1 MSNILNNYSLKNHNT
16 FGIAVKAKYFST
28 FDSVLELKEILK
40 TSLHQEEKFFI
51 LGSGSNIL
59 LTQDFDGF
67 ILHNKIEGICI
78 LEDNENNILV
88 EVGGGVIWHDFV
100 MWSVSQE
107 LSGVENLALIPGTVG
122 ASPIQNIG
130 AYGMEVKDS
139 ITKVHTL
146 EIKNK
151 EVKIFSNKDCEFSY
165 RNSTFKKEEEEVKK
179 FIITKVEFK
188 LSKQPLNKTTYGAIE
203 DELKH
208 LNLEARP
215 ATIAEAV
222 INIRSRKLPDPKVLG
237 NSGSFFKNP
246 IIETTE
252 FEALKKEFPNMV
264 GYTISSSQTKIA
276 AGWLIDNAGLKG
288 YRKADAGVHKNQ
300 ALVLVNYG
308 NASGTEIINLAKEI
322 QQKVKEKYGISI
334 KPEVSI
340 L

>member
-1 MSNILNNYSLKNHNT
+1 MSNTLHNYSLKNHNT
-16 FGIAVKAKYFST
+16 FGIAVKAKYFSA
-28 FDSVLELKEILK
+28 FNSVLELKEILK
-40 TSLHQEEKFFI
+40 TNLHQEEKFFI

-59 LTQDFDGF
+59 LTKDFDGL

-78 LEDNENNILV
+78 IDDNDNDILV
-88 EVGGGVIWHDFV
+88 EVGAGVVWHDFV

-122 ASPIQNIG
+122 ASPVQNIG

-146 EIKNK
+146 EIKSK
-151 EVKIFSNKDCEFSY
+151 KVKIFSNKDCKFSY
-165 RNSTFKKEEEEVKK
+165 RNSTFKNEEEKK

-188 LSKQPLNKTTYGAIE
+188 LSKEPLNKTTYGE
-203 DELKH
+203 VKEELQNLK
-208 LNLEARP
+208 LEAKP
-215 ATIAEAV
+215 ATIAESV

-246 IIETTE
+246 VIETTK

-264 GYTISSSQTKIA
+264 GYTISNSQTKIA

-308 NASGTEIINLAKEI
+308 NASGIEIINLAKEI
-322 QQKVKEKYGISI
+322 QQKIKIRYGIRI
-334 KPEVSI
+334 EPEVII

>member
-40 TSLHQEEKFFI
+40 TSLQDEKFFI

-78 LEDNENNILV
+78 LEDNENDILV
-88 EVGGGVIWHDFV
+88 EVGAGVVWHDFV

-122 ASPIQNIG
+122 ASPVQNIG

-146 EIKNK
+146 EVKNK

-165 RNSTFKKEEEEVKK
+165 RNSTFKKEEEKK

-188 LSKQPLNKTTYGAIE
+188 LSKEPLNKTTYGAIE
-203 DELKH
+203 DELK
-208 LNLEARP
+208 NLKSEANP

-222 INIRSRKLPDPKVLG
+222 INIRNRKLPNPEVLG

-246 IIETTE
+246 VIETTR
-252 FEALKKEFPNMV
+252 FESLKKEFPDMI
-264 GYTISSSQTKIA
+264 GYTVSNSQTKIA

-288 YRKADAGVHKNQ
+288 YRKADAGVHENQ

-322 QQKVKEKYGISI
+322 QQKIKEKYGICI
-334 KPEVSI
+334 EPEVSI

>member
-1 MSNILNNYSLKNHNT
+1 MSNILHNYSLKNHNT

-28 FDSVLELKEILK
+28 FDSVLELKEIIE
-40 TSLHQEEKFFI
+40 TNLHQKEKLFV

-67 ILHNKIEGICI
+67 IIHNKIEGICI
-78 LEDNENNILV
+78 LEDNKNDMLV
-88 EVGGGVIWHDFV
+88 EVGGGVEWHDFV
-100 MWSVSQE
+100 MWSVSHE

-122 ASPIQNIG
+122 ASPVQNIG

-139 ITKVHTL
+139 ITKVHAL
-146 EIKNK
+146 EIKSN
-151 EVKIFSNKDCEFSY
+151 EVRIFSNKDCKFSY
-165 RNSTFKKEEEEVKK
+165 RNSTFKKQEEKK

-188 LSKQPLNKTTYGAIE
+188 LSKEALNKTKYGAIE
-203 DELKH
+203 DELKD
-208 LNLEARP
+208 LNLEANP

-222 INIRSRKLPDPKVLG
+222 IKIRNRKLPNPKVLG

-246 IIETTE
+246 IIKTTK
-252 FEALKKEFPNMV
+252 FEKLKKEFPEMI
-264 GYTISSSQTKIA
+264 GYTISNSQTKIA

-288 YRKADAGVHKNQ
+288 YRKADAGVHENQ

-308 NASGTEIINLAKEI
+308 NASGNEIINLAKEI
-322 QQKVKEKYGISI
+322 QQKIKIKYGISI
-334 KPEVSI
+334 VPEVSI

>member
-1 MSNILNNYSLKNHNT
+1 MSNILHNYSLKNHNT
-16 FGIAVKAKYFST
+16 FGIAAKAKYFST

-40 TSLHQEEKFFI
+40 TNLHKEEKLFI

-59 LTQDFDGF
+59 FTQDFDGF

-78 LEDNENNILV
+78 LEDNENDILV
-88 EVGGGVIWHDFV
+88 EVGAGVVWHDFV

-107 LSGVENLALIPGTVG
+107 LSGIENLALIPGTVG
-122 ASPIQNIG
+122 ASPVQNIG

-146 EIKNK
+146 EIKSK
-151 EVKIFSNKDCEFSY
+151 EIKIFSNKNCKFSY
-165 RNSTFKKEEEEVKK
+165 RNSTFKRREEKK

-188 LSKQPLNKTTYGAIE
+188 LSKKPLNKTTYGAIE
-203 DELKH
+203 DELKN
-208 LNLEARP
+208 LNLETNS

-222 INIRSRKLPDPKVLG
+222 IKIRNRKLPDPRVLG

-246 IIETTE
+246 IIETNQ
-252 FEALKKEFPNMV
+252 FEELKKEFPNIV
-264 GYTISSSQTKIA
+264 SYTISNSQTKIA
-276 AGWLIDNAGLKG
+276 AGWLIENAGLKG

-322 QQKVKEKYGISI
+322 QKKIKAKYGINI
-334 KPEVSI
+334 ELEVSV

>member
-1 MSNILNNYSLKNHNT
+1 MSNILHNYSLKNHNT

-28 FDSVLELKEILK
+28 FNSILELKKILK
-40 TSLHQEEKFFI
+40 TNLHQEEKFFI

-78 LEDNENNILV
+78 LEDNENYVLV
-88 EVGGGVIWHDFV
+88 EVGGGVEWHDFV

-122 ASPIQNIG
+122 ASPVQNIG

-151 EVKIFSNKDCEFSY
+151 EVRIFSNKDCEFSY
-165 RNSTFKKEEEEVKK
+165 RNSTFKKDKEKK

-188 LSKQPLNKTTYGAIE
+188 LSKEPLNKTTYGAIKE
-203 DELKH
+203 ELK
-208 LNLEARP
+208 NLKLKANP
-215 ATIAEAV
+215 GAIAEAV
-222 INIRSRKLPDPKVLG
+222 IKIRNRKLPNPKVLG

-246 IIETTE
+246 VIETTK
-252 FEALKKEFPNMV
+252 FEALKKEFPEMV
-264 GYTISSSQTKIA
+264 GYTISNSQTKIA
-276 AGWLIDNAGLKG
+276 AGWLIENAGLKG

-322 QQKVKEKYGISI
+322 QQKVKDKYGISI
-334 KPEVSI
+334 EPEVSI